1 MPACRKRG
9 PSPALHHGMIHSL
22 SMEGGVKPQHTHT
35 TNPHRGTWNISP
47 AGQKGEFWPA
57 PKKRLKSRQAQLI
70 CQNKILWEGIKLKK
84 MTKKI
89 VAIVTMMMFIVTMMP
104 FAAFAAT
111 TTWKLATL
119 ENSSVALKDAEA
131 VDGEELPVLTVT
143 AGTTVDA
150 TTVLKDENGLG
161 GAEGKDGLLLATNG
175 ADANNAIVAVKA
187 STYDAITDTSDATE
201 VAKAVTKSG
210 TDVITGVTGVARI
223 GEVANVVDS
232 RDFTFKAVKTGTY
245 YILIHQTDTTAA
257 VTNADGQPVD
267 APEGY
272 TVPAAKLVV
281 KAASAEVGDCSNVVV
296 SADNVADVT
305 GNYTNGYKLNFD
317 KTFNGVAYK
326 TVTAKFY
333 DEKGNPVEG
342 HKISITADNDAILL
356 NKAEATTDYNGK
368 ITFQVRMNAKVDG
381 NIYLACEED
390 GINTTIAVRKADKG
404 MYAIEAN
411 NTGKAVEK
419 DTTGLLTKAVTFNI
433 TNKAGDA
440 ITGTDGEKAITGS
453 VDNVV
458 IEKQPSTTTTN
469 KLTPADVAV
478 EYTTANNANAW
489 TLKIL
494 NNKQLQVGDY
504 VITVAL
510 DNGAKATAEFSVA
523 KFDKK
528 TATLEL
534 RVNDG
539 KVVDTV
545 VPDNGYQAKVVWVD
559 ANGIEQ
565 TAKNVSFAVT
575 GVAVKNRTNDA
586 VNGTFTFNVK
596 DKYGA
601 NNESTLGTK
610 VLVQAVE
617 PTTKT
622 LLETTLTVAQK
633 GTREAL
639 KFASEA
645 GDAAKDNKVQY
656 TVVDENGAVVT
667 DVNNAKVFAKV
678 TGQTNKDAKVTATS
692 TKVNNGVGTLTLRA
706 SEATEADIQVIV
718 YGNNKN
724 KIIAGTLTYTFGA
737 KDPDADKSVVMTIGD
752 SNFIVNNK
760 VVTGDAAPYVKNDRT
775 YVPIRA
781 LAESFSADV
790 DWDNDA
796 RTVTITR
803 GDAKVVMTVDKT
815 TYTVNGKEATMD
827 VAPEITGERTY
838 VPVRFVAEALG
849 FTVTPFYAADGTT
862 GSVLFQI

>member
-1 MPACRKRG
+1 M
-9 PSPALHHGMIHSL
+9 
-22 SMEGGVKPQHTHT
+22 
-35 TNPHRGTWNISP
+35 
-47 AGQKGEFWPA
+47 
-57 PKKRLKSRQAQLI
+57 
-70 CQNKILWEGIKLKK
+70 KK

-104 FAAFAAT
+104 FAAFAAD
-111 TTWKLATL
+111 WKLASL

-131 VDGEELPVLTVT
+131 VDGEALPVLTVT

-210 TDVITGVTGVARI
+210 TGVITAVTGVARI

-245 YILIHQTDTTAA
+245 YILIHQTATTNA
-257 VTNADGQPVD
+257 VPSTNAD
-267 APEGY
+267 EGY

-281 KAASAEVGDCSNVVV
+281 KAAQTEVGDCANVVV
-296 SADNVADVT
+296 SGDDVT
-305 GNYTNGYKLNFD
+305 GNYAGGYTLDFNKI
-317 KTFNGVAYK
+317 FNGVAYK

-333 DEKGNPVEG
+333 DEAGNPVAG
-342 HKISITADNDAILL
+342 HNINISADNDAILL
-356 NKAEATTDYNGK
+356 SKSAAKTDYNGK
-368 ITFQVRMNAKVDG
+368 LTFQVRMNAKVDG
-381 NIYLACEED
+381 NIYLQCEED
-390 GINTTIAVRKADKG
+390 GINTTIAVRKADSD
-404 MYAIEAN
+404 MYAIKAN
-411 NTGKAVEK
+411 NTDKAVEK
-419 DTTGLLTKAVTFNI
+419 KPTNGLLTKAVTFDI

-440 ITGTDGEKAITGS
+440 INGTDSQVAIKGS
-453 VDNVV
+453 EDNVV
-458 IEKQPSTTTTN
+458 IEKQPSNDTTK
-469 KLTPADVAV
+469 KLTPADVEV
-478 EYTTANNANAW
+478 VYTTANNANVW
-489 TLKIL
+489 TLKIT
-494 NNKQLQVGDY
+494 KELQVGDY
-504 VITVAL
+504 AITVAL
-510 DNGAKATAEFSVA
+510 DSGAKATAEFSVA

-539 KVVDTV
+539 KVVDTA
-545 VPDNGYQAKVVWVD
+545 VPNVPKAGTAYNAKVVWVD

-565 TAKNVSFAVT
+565 DANNVSFAVT
-575 GVAVKNRTNDA
+575 GVAVTGQNATGGFIVLDK
-586 VNGTFTFNVK
+586 K
-596 DKYGA
+596 D
-601 NNESTLGTK
+601 NESTLGTK
-610 VLVQAVE
+610 LLVQAVE

-622 LLETTLTVAQK
+622 LLETTLTVVK
-633 GTREAL
+633 EGTQEAL

-656 TVVDENGAVVT
+656 TVVDENGAVVKT
-667 DVNNAKVFAKV
+667 VNNADVFVKV
-678 TGQTNKDAKVTATS
+678 TDKTNKDAKVVATS
-692 TKVNNGVGTLTLRA
+692 SKVNNGVGTLTLRA

-718 YGNNKN
+718 YNNIDK

-752 SNFIVNNK
+752 KDFIVNNK
-760 VVTGDAAPYVKNDRT
+760 VVTGDAAPYVANDRT

-781 LAESFSADV
+781 LAESFGADV

-796 RTVTITR
+796 RTVTIVR
-803 GDAKVVMTVDKT
+803 GDKTIVMTVDKT
-815 TYTVNGKEATMD
+815 TYTVNGEEATMD
-827 VAPEITGERTY
+827 VAPEITGDRTY